1 MVTPQDEDGNDS
13 NNEQWEG
20 SLHAIQSSLN
30 HMQTELREEFD
41 YKISQVMDLIQ
52 EQKSQRQN
60 VDREMKK
67 QSSDLR
73 ADLLEKL
80 EQIVEKQSN
89 SFEQSKEIQTVSDKI
104 EALQA
109 TQD

>member
-1 MVTPQDEDGNDS
+1 
-13 NNEQWEG
+13 
-20 SLHAIQSSLN
+20 
-30 HMQTELREEFD
+30 
-41 YKISQVMDLIQ
+41 MDLIQ

-109 TQD
+109 AQE

>member
-1 MVTPQDEDGNDS
+1 
-13 NNEQWEG
+13 
-20 SLHAIQSSLN
+20 
-30 HMQTELREEFD
+30 
-41 YKISQVMDLIQ
+41 MDLIQ

-67 QSSDLR
+67 QSSDLK

-89 SFEQSKEIQTVSDKI
+89 SFE
-104 EALQA
+104 
-109 TQD
+109 